1 MNEDRWDTRK
11 GERKEW
17 KKHERGELR
26 ERLERMMHMQKECV
40 RRGGYHGVIEA
51 LAHQDKGSD
60 GRKEGRKE
68 GGREEGRML
77 PD

>member
-1 MNEDRWDTRK
+1 MNEDRIQRK
-11 GERKEW
+11 GQEKEW
-17 KKHERGELR
+17 KKHERGELT
-26 ERLERMMHMQKECV
+26 ERLERHMQKECV

-68 GGREEGRML
+68 GGRML